1 MTSTPSHSA
10 CPEQQRRAR
19 STLGTLALFAAG
31 ASFLF
36 IAAFLMMGHAFIFH
50 HMEEALPAAARIPA
64 LEARLSILKEQVD
77 VSALHASLDSGSA
90 GENIRVFVLPE
101 GESHDRLLSYFEMI
115 REELTKKKMLRAFS
129 AVEFGPREAGEHAL
143 FAQPLSFSIEGTEEG
158 VQQFFALL
166 NLSGIVTLGDALT
179 KDEQYALMQKTEEAN
194 PAGIVLLGQ
203 FLGAD
208 FLDYLRDPRTFEDRL
223 RKFFSSE
230 DFTATLQ
237 SIHQSPFFQEGQK
250 LFQSPLGKAL
260 DQNHLWPVQ
269 FLELRESALEELSD
283 GWYRLSVTLS
293 AYSR

>member
-1 MTSTPSHSA
+1 MTSVASPS
-10 CPEQQRRAR
+10 AR
-19 STLGTLALFAAG
+19 PKLATVAQFAAG

-36 IAAFLMMGHAFIFH
+36 VAGFLMMGHAFVFH
-50 HMEEALPAAARIPA
+50 HMEESLPAAARIPA
-64 LEARLSILKEQVD
+64 LEARLSILKEQVE
-77 VSALHASLDSGSA
+77 VSALHASLDSGSV

-115 REELTKKKMLRAFS
+115 REDLTRKKMLRAFS
-129 AVEFGPREAGEHAL
+129 AVEFGPRVSVDASL

-158 VQQFFALL
+158 VREFLTLL
-166 NLSGIVTLGDALT
+166 NLTGIVTLGDALT
-179 KDEQYALMQKTEEAN
+179 KEDQHLLMQRTEQAN
-194 PAGIVLLGQ
+194 PAGVVLLGQ

-230 DFTATLQ
+230 DFTATLR
-237 SIHQSPFFQEGQK
+237 SIKLSPLFKEGEK

-260 DQNHLWPVQ
+260 DKDHLWPVQ
-269 FLELRESALEELSD
+269 FLELQESALEELSD
-283 GWYRLSVTLS
+283 GWYRLSVTVN